1 MSDLTQSPGI
11 RPDIRQGEVM
21 NTRSAQSAHLES
33 RRWWWPSAVAGV
45 AASAAI
51 AAIAVVPIAGHAMPV
66 EGTRLEAPATFSP
79 ATRGTFEPSETDTES
94 RRPCFMVRE
103 RWNVALDWHQPV
115 CPRARPTSN
124 HDAESQHASPA
135 RPNANLG
142 V

>member
-1 MSDLTQSPGI
+1 
-11 RPDIRQGEVM
+11 M

-66 EGTRLEAPATFSP
+66 EGTHPEAPGTFFP
-79 ATRGTFEPSETDTES
+79 ATRGTFEPAGTDTETG
-94 RRPCFMVRE
+94 RPCFMTRHH
-103 RWNVALDWHQPV
+103 WNVAIDWHQPA
-115 CPRARPTSN
+115 CPRTRSTSG
-124 HDAESQHASPA
+124 HGAEDQQASPA
-135 RPNANLG
+135 RPNAALG